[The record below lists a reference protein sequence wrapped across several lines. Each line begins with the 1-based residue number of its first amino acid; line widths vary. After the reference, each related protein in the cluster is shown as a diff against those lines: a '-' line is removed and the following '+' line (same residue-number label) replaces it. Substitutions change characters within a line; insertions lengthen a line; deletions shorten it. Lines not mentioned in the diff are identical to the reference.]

1 MSPGAS
7 KGVSLAG
14 PQRKTKIGNQRKLL
28 HLESKAYCGTELG
41 NSGTTMFD
49 VLRAY
54 WLPISQNSLPHQCAT
69 PLRSTS
75 DSGID
80 TEIFNDF
87 PLQTGFL
94 MCSVPEK
101 RERFEQKENETSFL
115 AKDLPVDKLR
125 RDIKKSW
132 KDKKVVLIHYKVVDW
147 EVKYPK
153 AGIPGVL
160 RISAK
165 SIQKLLNKMCRI
177 ACCVDVGSCFQ
188 FFFGQTYYWSPR
200 GSWQILGNQILAC
213 WCTGCQ
219 FALQWDNQFSFY
231 RHMLTIHFE

>member
-132 KDKKVVLIHYKVVDW
+132 KDKSRTYTLQSRGLGGQIPKSRNSWCAPHFCQ
-147 EVKYPK
+147 EYPK
-153 AGIPGVL
+153 ALKQNVQDCLLCRCGVVL
-160 RISAK
+160 PIFFWPN
-165 SIQKLLNKMCRI
+165 LLLESEGFLADTGESNTCMLVHRLPVCTPMGQPI
-177 ACCVDVGSCFQ
+177 
-188 FFFGQTYYWSPR
+188 FF
-200 GSWQILGNQILAC
+200 
-213 WCTGCQ
+213 
-219 FALQWDNQFSFY
+219 LQAYAHDTF
-231 RHMLTIHFE
+231 